1 MAICKSCGKKYSRWT
16 TPVSAK
22 GICTECFEL
31 ELQTAPN
38 AARAEPPSFV
48 RDSSSETTSELLKKR
63 RPRSRISLRSFIP
76 RTRSKAVFVIVM
88 TCYGYT
94 LASLIG
100 AWARAAHIKNP
111 PPAFYWF
118 THGDPAAN
126 LLSLVVFAPIIESLI
141 LIGAI
146 EVIRI
151 ARAPETVQVIVAAL
165 FIAELH
171 YWPWWPHAVIVAPG
185 FCIQAASYLYW
196 RRSSWK
202 VAYWV
207 VVTIHALNNFIP
219 ALTYIGYA
227 TRHS

>member
-16 TPVSAK
+16 TPVSAR
-22 GICTECFEL
+22 GVCTECFES
-31 ELQTAPN
+31 ELKDRPEAKP
-38 AARAEPPSFV
+38 RAEI
-48 RDSSSETTSELLKKR
+48 SSYSNASESESHQSPKRKSTT
-63 RPRSRISLRSFIP
+63 RIRLSSFIP

-100 AWARAAHIKNP
+100 GWARAAHIKNP

-146 EVIRI
+146 ELIRL

-171 YWPWWPHAVIVAPG
+171 YWPRWPHAVIVAPG

-219 ALTYIGYA
+219 ALSYICYA

>member
-1 MAICKSCGKKYSRWT
+1 MAICKTCGKKYSRWT

-31 ELQTAPN
+31 ALETAPKP
-38 AARAEPPSFV
+38 EPSSSV
-48 RDSSSETTSELLKKR
+48 GNSSSEKINELPR
-63 RPRSRISLRSFIP
+63 THRTRSRISLGSFIP

-100 AWARAAHIKNP
+100 AWARAAHIKSP

-118 THGDPAAN
+118 TQGDPAAN

-141 LIGAI
+141 LIGSI
-146 EVIRI
+146 ELIRL
-151 ARAPETVQVIVAAL
+151 ARAPETVQVIVGAL

-171 YWPWWPHAVIVAPG
+171 SWPWWPHAVIVAPG

-202 VAYWV
+202 VAYWI

-219 ALTYIGYA
+219 ALSYIGYA